1 MINANY
7 SFSATLFFTKI
18 FWLILKCV
26 YTFQKNPLMA
36 RIETKAGHGQ
46 GKPTSKLIEEV
57 SEVFSFIAKA
67 LKYEFI
73 E

>member
-1 MINANY
+1 MIIIE
-7 SFSATLFFTKI
+7 SVCI
-18 FWLILKCV
+18 
-26 YTFQKNPLMA
+26 FQKNPLMA

-57 SEVFSFIAKA
+57 SEVFSFVAKA
-67 LKYEFI
+67 LEYEFI

>member
-1 MINANY
+1 
-7 SFSATLFFTKI
+7 
-18 FWLILKCV
+18 
-26 YTFQKNPLMA
+26 MA

-57 SEVFSFIAKA
+57 TEIFCFLAKS
-67 LKYEFI
+67 LKYELV